1 MQTTNHLS
9 REIFIDNLRDALRN
23 LYNFEFLRTSPL
35 ADLLDIQER
44 FDKSRAL
51 QKILIESINAFKP
64 PSDEPDQ
71 SRSWR
76 IFDSLFCC
84 FVQQLKQQ
92 IVADQLCISPRQLR
106 REQRIALESLADYL
120 WDQYKLDSK
129 PHHSSPAPVTFETL
143 DLEKELGWVQ
153 DLQPSQPAHLKEELE
168 GVIEVLTPLCRQK
181 VVTIEKDIPSH
192 ISPLAI
198 HPVVLTQILVNILNA
213 AVNRATDGKVI
224 IVVQRVGWVVKV
236 DIRVP
241 KDIPSTQLNPVEKS
255 INLSVA
261 SKLAEL
267 SSIQL
272 EITRE
277 DHFYFWAKLYIP
289 IQEQIPVLL
298 VDDNQD
304 ALDLFHRYAVGSRY
318 RLVST
323 RDPNEILGFVSQTDP
338 RLIVLDI
345 MMPETNGWKILG
357 MLKNHPLTVDIPII
371 ICTILPQRELAL
383 SLGASDFINKP
394 ISREDFLACLNQQNF
409 AGTH

>member
-35 ADLLDIQER
+35 AALLDIQER

-51 QKILIESINAFKP
+51 QKILMDSINAFKP
-64 PSDEPDQ
+64 PTDEPDQ

-129 PHHSSPAPVTFETL
+129 PHHSIPAPVTFETP

-153 DLQPSQPAHLKEELE
+153 DLQPTQPANLIEELE
-168 GVIEVLTPLCRQK
+168 GVIEVLTPLCQQK
-181 VVTIEKDIPSH
+181 FVIIEKDIPSH

-213 AVNRATDGKVI
+213 AVNRAADGKVVF
-224 IVVQRVGWVVKV
+224 VVQRVGWVVKV

-241 KDIPSTQLNPVEKS
+241 KEAQSVQVNPIEKS

-261 SKLAEL
+261 SKLAKL

-277 DHFYFWAKLYIP
+277 EDVYFWAKLYIP
-289 IQEQIPVLL
+289 VQEQIPVLL

-304 ALDLFHRYAVGSRY
+304 ALDL
-318 RLVST
+318 
-323 RDPNEILGFVSQTDP
+323 
-338 RLIVLDI
+338 
-345 MMPETNGWKILG
+345 
-357 MLKNHPLTVDIPII
+357 
-371 ICTILPQRELAL
+371 
-383 SLGASDFINKP
+383 
-394 ISREDFLACLNQQNF
+394 
-409 AGTH
+409 